1 MVTYTLNK
9 VTVMGILIVSKL
21 RAVVYKFY
29 GKVMIP
35 DLGSLNDTDSVFL
48 MEFEYCNCVNFFLR
62 FNI

>member
-29 GKVMIP
+29 GKVMIT

-48 MEFEYCNCVNFFLR
+48 WSL
-62 FNI
+62 NIATV